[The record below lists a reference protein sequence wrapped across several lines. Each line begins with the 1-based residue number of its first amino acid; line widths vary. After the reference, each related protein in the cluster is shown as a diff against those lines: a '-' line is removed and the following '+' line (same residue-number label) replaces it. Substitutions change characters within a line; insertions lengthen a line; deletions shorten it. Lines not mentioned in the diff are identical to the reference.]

1 MDNTVRDFPTCL
13 FVCLS
18 ALGASRLI
26 HISVEFHNGSITPI
40 PPLPNTPTPPLPIPI
55 WKREELDELPSDTSG
70 EGSDH
75 SDASSSA
82 WSPAKRRKVGSN
94 DDMKSNLSDV
104 CSSPNISVDSPS
116 DVESSE
122 FEDTEDA
129 SGSDEETTLNAK
141 REIRNRN
148 RARQGLSPR
157 MFLDSDDEW
166 YAQFES

>member
-1 MDNTVRDFPTCL
+1 MIKACL
-13 FVCLS
+13 EAAHRTRNQLS
-18 ALGASRLI
+18 KRI
-26 HISVEFHNGSITPI
+26 PIPHYPITPI

>member
-1 MDNTVRDFPTCL
+1 MSCHQIHQERAQTIAMPAVP
-13 FVCLS
+13 
-18 ALGASRLI
+18 LGA
-26 HISVEFHNGSITPI
+26 
-40 PPLPNTPTPPLPIPI
+40 
-55 WKREELDELPSDTSG
+55 LPSG
-70 EGSDH
+70 G
-75 SDASSSA
+75 
-82 WSPAKRRKVGSN
+82 RYVGSN